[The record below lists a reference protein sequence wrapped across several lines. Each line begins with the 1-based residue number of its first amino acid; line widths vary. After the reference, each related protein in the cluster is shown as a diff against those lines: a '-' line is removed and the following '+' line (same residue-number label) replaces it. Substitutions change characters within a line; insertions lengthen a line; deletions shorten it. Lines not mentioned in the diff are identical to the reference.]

1 MAKETQKEQIARL
14 EAENERLS
22 KNFNDCFA
30 ENGQLRKKLNAR
42 VEDTDEYKRCAQQ
55 VQEMQKQR
63 DTAMGQRDHYHK
75 KVVQLESERD
85 MLRQQL
91 TELQAAYEALQ
102 AKSTTQRNPFGAGR
116 KRSYTAQLDQI
127 IQLRESGSSI
137 RAIASELNIPFA
149 TVARYLARL
158 RLEINYESLK

>member
-75 KVVQLESERD
+75 KVQQLEAERD
-85 MLRQQL
+85 TLRQQL
-91 TELQAAYEALQ
+91 EALQ
-102 AKSTTQRNPFGAGR
+102 ATYNAYKQVHEESQRNPFGAGR
-116 KRSYTAQLDQI
+116 KRAYTAQLEQI
-127 IQLRESGSSI
+127 MQLRESGSSI

-149 TVARYLARL
+149 TVARYIK
-158 RLEINYESLK
+158 ENESK

>member
-1 MAKETQKEQIARL
+1 MAKETLREQLKRL

-30 ENGQLRKKLNAR
+30 ENQQLEKKLNAKI
-42 VEDTDEYKRCAQQ
+42 EDTEEYKRCAQQ
-55 VQEMQKQR
+55 LQTMEQQRNTAIEQR
-63 DTAMGQRDHYHK
+63 DRYHA
-75 KVVQLESERD
+75 KVQQLEAERES
-85 MLRQQL
+85 LRQQL

-127 IQLRESGSSI
+127 MQLRESGSSL
-137 RAIASELNIPFA
+137 RSIASELNIPFA
-149 TVARYLARL
+149 TVARYIR
-158 RLEINYESLK
+158 ENESK